1 MFPTT
6 PYGQPVPGQIQLVD
20 DIILKTRSWED
31 ALMVGFF
38 RVLKSDPLR
47 NHDLMFFPPL
57 AAGA

>member
-1 MFPTT
+1 M
-6 PYGQPVPGQIQLVD
+6 PGQIQLVD

-57 AAGA
+57 AAGAWV